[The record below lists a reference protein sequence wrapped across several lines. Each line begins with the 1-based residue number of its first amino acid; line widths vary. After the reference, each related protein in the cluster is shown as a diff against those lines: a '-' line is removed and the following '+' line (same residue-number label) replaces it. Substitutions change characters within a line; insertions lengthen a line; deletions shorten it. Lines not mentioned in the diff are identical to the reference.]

1 MIVYE
6 VNLQVDSIAADEY
19 AEWLEPHIEQI
30 LEIEGFQGADWFVCD
45 SEDGKAHWSI
55 RYHLDSR
62 ESLENYQKNHAPA
75 LIQEGLDRF
84 GEYLTSN
91 RRIMSLKN
99 R

>member
-30 LEIEGFQGADWFVCD
+30 LEIEGFQGAEWFVCD
-45 SEDGKAHWSI
+45 SEDDKVHWSL

-62 ESLENYQKNHAPA
+62 E
-75 LIQEGLDRF
+75 LIKEGLDRF
-84 GEYLTSN
+84 GEYLTAN
-91 RRIMSLKN
+91 RRVMALKN
-99 R
+99 